1 MPSIYRSDEFV
12 IKLMSEIHNN
22 TEDNALLCIKK
33 ISLFKTIVIEKSL
46 PAELKLVQDIK
57 K

>member
-1 MPSIYRSDEFV
+1 MPPIYRSDEFV
-12 IKLMSEIHNN
+12 TKLMSEIHNN

-46 PAELKLVQDIK
+46 PAELKHV
-57 K
+57 